1 MRLFYQAFGLMLLLA
16 GILFAQNYPAFPV
29 GEDWQFP
36 DARTL
41 GLAGAGSVS
50 NTTVAALMLN
60 PAALANHP
68 AGLDI
73 TLSPALRNLEERRS
87 FPIFDRFGDINQYGI
102 YVINDNWKPV
112 IQGGVQYSFGA
123 TPIPYLKALAVGV
136 FNEIDQRYDYEEDV
150 RQNEFPDDPLAL
162 NTISFDGKLI
172 RYSLGA
178 AFRVLENW
186 SLGVQGGILNG
197 DLEQTTAVSFVGGS
211 SEDYSESSSR
221 SLKNTPLVLSLGT
234 TFQANPRLSVGGH
247 LRLPYT
253 VDYDV
258 VESATGAASQSDS
271 YRESHEYPYQLTMG
285 LEYRSQQILQ
295 ARLNVD
301 VTYEWWSAVEYERDG
316 QAQDPNYDDVFKI
329 KAGIEHIFFNQIPF
343 QVGVQ
348 YRTFFLDH
356 RNTRLLF
363 SAGTGFMG
371 RNWEV
376 GAAGGF
382 CRVDYPYPDLF
393 DDQLYGGDR
402 SNSLFDDVAESYF
415 FGVITLKVKVR

>member
-1 MRLFYQAFGLMLLLA
+1 MCLFYRAFGLMLLLA
-16 GILFAQNYPAFPV
+16 AISFAQNYPAFPV

-68 AGLDI
+68 AGLEI

-102 YVINDNWKPV
+102 YVINDNWNSLL
-112 IQGGVQYSFGA
+112 QGGVQYHFGA
-123 TPIPYLKALAVGV
+123 TPIPYLKALAIGV
-136 FNEIDQRYDYEEDV
+136 FNEIDQRYNYEEDV

-162 NTISFDGKLI
+162 NLI
-172 RYSLGA
+172 KFQGRLTRYSLGA

-186 SLGVQGGILNG
+186 SLGVQGGILSGN
-197 DLEQTTAVSFVGGS
+197 LEQTTAVSFVGGS
-211 SEDYSESSSR
+211 SKDYSRSSSR

-234 TFQANPRLSVGGH
+234 TFQANPRLSVGGY

-258 VESATGAASQSDS
+258 VESATGAALQSGS
-271 YRESHEYPYQLTMG
+271 YRESHEYPYQLTLG

-301 VTYEWWSAVEYERDG
+301 LVYEWWSAVEYERDG
-316 QAQDPNYDDVFKI
+316 QALNPDYEDVFKI
-329 KAGIEHIFFNQIPF
+329 KTGIEHIFFNQIPF
-343 QVGVQ
+343 RVGVQ
-348 YRTFFLDH
+348 YRTFFRDR

-363 SAGTGFMG
+363 SAGSGFKG
-371 RNWEV
+371 RSWEV
-376 GAAGGF
+376 SAAGGF
-382 CRVDYPYPDLF
+382 SRLDYPYPDLF
-393 DDQLYGGDR
+393 DDRLYGGDR
-402 SNSLFDDVAESYF
+402 SKSLIDNVAETYF
-415 FGVITLKVKVR
+415 FGVATLRVSVR